1 MALTD
6 FERRIR
12 RDQGNIRREE
22 RFADYQ
28 EGLQGALNRQA
39 EARMAARERR
49 LRERQMIARSDPG
62 RFSSFE
68 RNALLGMQHTKSG
81 DIALQDRRERE
92 GLREHEMDM
101 LKQQGENEFRVAE
114 QKRFG
119 MKEQGSDAAEWGF
132 KGEEVKAEAGLKQAE
147 IDAATKRYGFDKDL
161 EAKKYGADRAADG
174 TKAQHGYFDEKG
186 VYHPGGNVAAVK
198 EQGETAVKVEKIRGK
213 ATVGAA
219 AAQAEAQRLR
229 EQERQNAMLER
240 KLVGLDEA
248 HRKNVMAEANNLVSS
263 AAKNNETLSL
273 DAAIDQVLAGRAKVG
288 GQQGGDITTDSTG
301 AKWEIVRDANGK
313 PIGKRRV
320 Q

>member
-81 DIALQDRRERE
+81 DIALQDRQERE

-101 LKQQGENEFRVAE
+101 LKQQGENAFREAE

-119 MKEQGSDAAEWGF
+119 MKEQGADAAIAHKEAELG
-132 KGEEVKAEAGLKQAE
+132 KAEEEWATREKIAG
-147 IDAATKRYGFDKDL
+147 IDAETKRYGFDKDAETRKYGFDKDL
-161 EAKKYGADRAADG
+161 EGKKYGADATVDVATEQAKGALAVEKERGQALRDVESVRARIM
-174 TKAQHGYFDEKG
+174 KAQQEHNEGRQNDRWRETQTIKIMNSLRNDKSGKYRNMTPEQLRAIAEKM
-186 VYHPGGNVAAVK
+186 VGGNGEGGGPKEGDVKTLESGKKAVFRNG
-198 EQGETAVKVEKIRGK
+198 QW
-213 ATVGAA
+213 
-219 AAQAEAQRLR
+219 Q
-229 EQERQNAMLER
+229 
-240 KLVGLDEA
+240 
-248 HRKNVMAEANNLVSS
+248 
-263 AAKNNETLSL
+263 
-273 DAAIDQVLAGRAKVG
+273 LA
-288 GQQGGDITTDSTG
+288 
-301 AKWEIVRDANGK
+301 
-313 PIGKRRV
+313 
-320 Q
+320 